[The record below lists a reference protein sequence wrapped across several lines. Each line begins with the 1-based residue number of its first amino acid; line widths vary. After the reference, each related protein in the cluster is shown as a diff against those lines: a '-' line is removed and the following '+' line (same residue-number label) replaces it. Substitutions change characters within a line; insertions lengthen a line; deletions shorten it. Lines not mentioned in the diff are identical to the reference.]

1 MKSVLNK
8 DQNRYYYNIF
18 LEKGSNIR
26 RIFFDNLIMLEFG
39 KKIVAKE
46 KLYSAKKPISIW
58 DVDVDIIL
66 ISNLIETNNNSNYLI
81 GYLDEVIKPRIL
93 SKMNGY
99 IKTYKD
105 KYGNKDNKLIFFRID
120 DENLFKI
127 CKAICTK
134 IEDLKTIKLTV
145 ISVFDDRYIKNKII
159 TYGDKFDTNF
169 RGLMV

>member
-1 MKSVLNK
+1 
-8 DQNRYYYNIF
+8 
-18 LEKGSNIR
+18 
-26 RIFFDNLIMLEFG
+26 MLEFG

-46 KLYSAKKPISIW
+46 KLFSAKEPISIW

-66 ISNLIETNNNSNYLI
+66 ISNLTETNNNSNLI
-81 GYLDEVIKPRIL
+81 GYLDKVIKSLIL

-127 CKAICTK
+127 YEAICNK
-134 IEDLKTIKLTV
+134 IKDLKTIKLTV
-145 ISVFDDRYIKNKII
+145 MSVFDDRYIKNKII

-169 RGLMV
+169 RGLMA

>member
-1 MKSVLNK
+1 
-8 DQNRYYYNIF
+8 
-18 LEKGSNIR
+18 
-26 RIFFDNLIMLEFG
+26 MLGFG

-46 KLYSAKKPISIW
+46 KLYGAKEPISIW

-81 GYLDEVIKPRIL
+81 GYLDVVIKPWIL
-93 SKMNGY
+93 SKMNGC

-127 CKAICTK
+127 YEAICNK
-134 IEDLKTIKLTV
+134 IKDLKTIKLTV
-145 ISVFDDRYIKNKII
+145 MSVFDDRYIKNKII